1 DPFTLAGAHPH
12 DLATVLDSAGVAVRA
27 GHHCAMPLHDR
38 LGLPATA
45 RASVYVYNTAD
56 DIEAL
61 VEALHLAR
69 GVLGCP

>member
-1 DPFTLAGAHPH
+1 MGALPPAFEH
-12 DLATVLDSAGVAVRA
+12 LFEILSARDRA
-27 GHHCAMPLHDR
+27 QRFGHHCAMPLHDR